1 MYLSADGCWARKRLV
16 SYAHYP
22 LCDSINTQRPE
33 IPGVTGKVVLIRNRA
48 LMDLGK
54 FTRYDCRSE
63 CPILLPKNAI
73 DEVVSGRT
81 ILLTGAGGSIGSA
94 LAKAIMR
101 LEPRVLILLDHS
113 ERNLH
118 EIDLELAI
126 TTDRN
131 SYKSVL
137 GDICDAKLLSEI
149 FQRYRPEVVYHAAAF
164 KHVPLMENNPFA
176 AVRNNAL
183 GTASLANIAQAE
195 GVANFVMVSTDKA
208 VNPISIMGASK
219 RVAELAILN
228 LNKPKNQMSAMRLGN
243 VLGSQGSVVPT
254 FLSQISRGG
263 PITVTHPDV
272 SRYFLTIG
280 EAVELI
286 LLASALDDGGGI
298 FVPRLGAPVK
308 ILDIALELIAHAR
321 SKSDADI
328 PITFTGLR
336 SGDKMSEE
344 FLSREESAEPTMD
357 SRLFRVKT
365 NQISADR
372 FDTYIR
378 ELCRTVDQRDLSSMI
393 ETVCQIV
400 NDYRPT
406 ETLYPSTEGT
416 SV

>member
-1 MYLSADGCWARKRLV
+1 L
-16 SYAHYP
+16 
-22 LCDSINTQRPE
+22 RP
-33 IPGVTGKVVLIRNRA
+33 N
-48 LMDLGK
+48 
-54 FTRYDCRSE
+54 
-63 CPILLPKNAI
+63 NAI
-73 DEVVSGRT
+73 HGVVSGRS

-94 LAKAIMR
+94 LAKAVIC
-101 LEPRVLILLDHS
+101 LEPRVLILLDNS

-118 EIDLELAI
+118 EIDLELA
-126 TTDRN
+126 TTIDRN

-149 FQRYRPEVVYHAAAF
+149 FQRYRPEVVCHTAAF

-183 GTASLANIAQAE
+183 GTASLARIAQAE

-219 RVAELAILN
+219 RVAELALLSLN
-228 LNKPKNQMSAMRLGN
+228 NPKNRMSAVRLAN

-263 PITVTHPDV
+263 PITVTHPEV

-286 LLASALDDGGGI
+286 LLASGLEEGGGI
-298 FVPRLGAPVK
+298 FVPRLRAPVK
-308 ILDIALELIAHAR
+308 ILDIALELISHSR
-321 SKSDADI
+321 FGSRKDI

-336 SGDKMSEE
+336 SGDKIMEE
-344 FLSREESAEPTMD
+344 FVSRDESAAPTVD
-357 SRLFRVKT
+357 PRLLRVKT
-365 NQISADR
+365 REIPADT
-372 FDTYIR
+372 FNVYLEHIAK
-378 ELCRTVDQRDLSSMI
+378 CVDQRDLPSMI
-393 ETVCQIV
+393 ESLCQIV
-400 NDYRPT
+400 PDYRPT
-406 ETLYPSTEGT
+406 DLLCPSTQGS

>member
-1 MYLSADGCWARKRLV
+1 
-16 SYAHYP
+16 
-22 LCDSINTQRPE
+22 
-33 IPGVTGKVVLIRNRA
+33 
-48 LMDLGK
+48 
-54 FTRYDCRSE
+54 
-63 CPILLPKNAI
+63 LLPKNAI
-73 DEVVSGRT
+73 EEAVVSGKT

-94 LAKAIMR
+94 LAKAVIR
-101 LEPRVLILLDHS
+101 LEPRLLVLLDHS

-118 EIDLELAI
+118 EIDLELA
-126 TTDRN
+126 TAVNRD

-149 FQRYRPEVVYHAAAF
+149 FQRYRPDIVYHAAAF

-183 GTASLANIAQAE
+183 GTASLARIAQAE

-219 RVAELAILN
+219 RAAEVALLN
-228 LNKPKNQMSAMRLGN
+228 LNNPENRMSAVRLAN

-286 LLASALDDGGGI
+286 LLASRLEESGGI
-298 FVPRLGAPVK
+298 FVPQVGGPVK
-308 ILDIALELIAHAR
+308 ILDIAIELIR
-321 SKSDADI
+321 DNRTGFRRDI
-328 PITFTGLR
+328 PVTFTGLR
-336 SGDKMSEE
+336 PGDKMSEE
-344 FLSREESAEPTMD
+344 FFSQDESIERTIDP
-357 SRLFRVKT
+357 RLLRVKT
-365 NQISADR
+365 REISAGR
-372 FDTYIR
+372 FDTQLG
-378 ELCRTVDQRDLSSMI
+378 ELSRCVDERNLPAMI
-393 ETVCQIV
+393 ETMCQIIP
-400 NDYRPT
+400 NYRPT
-406 ETLYPSTEGT
+406 DLLHPSTQGS